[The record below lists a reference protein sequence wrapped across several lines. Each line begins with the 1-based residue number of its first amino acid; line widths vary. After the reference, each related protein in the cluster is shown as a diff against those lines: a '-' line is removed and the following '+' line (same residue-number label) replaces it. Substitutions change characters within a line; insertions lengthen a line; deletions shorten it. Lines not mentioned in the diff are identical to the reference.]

1 MEKVN
6 GRRRF
11 LRGFGLGGVIAGG
24 VASGYVASKVIGGE
38 AQVRLPAPEPKADIS
53 HLAPT
58 DTKKHTLTLMKD
70 NTPPPPPVAN
80 PFNTIT
86 FPLQPD
92 PEKSNKV
99 VLSVGRDNQL
109 WMETPDG
116 WKRFVVEG

>member
-11 LRGFGLGGVIAGG
+11 LRGFGLGGVIAGS

-38 AQVRLPAPEPKADIS
+38 AQVRLPVPELKADIS

-58 DTKKHTLTLMKD
+58 NTNKNTLMLMKD
-70 NTPPPPPVAN
+70 NTPPLPPVN
-80 PFNTIT
+80 NSFNTIT
-86 FPLQPD
+86 FSPQLD
-92 PEKSNKV
+92 PEKVNKV